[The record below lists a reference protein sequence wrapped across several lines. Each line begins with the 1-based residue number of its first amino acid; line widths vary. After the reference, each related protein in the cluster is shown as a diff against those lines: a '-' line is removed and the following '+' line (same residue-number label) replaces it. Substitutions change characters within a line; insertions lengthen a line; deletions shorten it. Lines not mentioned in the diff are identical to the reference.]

1 MDGLSISCTRSPPQ
15 PSACPTPW
23 RSAATGALLAR
34 TCQSELDKYSH
45 TDYVPGRL
53 VFDIGGNKY
62 RIVASVDFDEQIL
75 VVDEVMTH
83 QEYNR
88 ETI

>member
-1 MDGLSISCTRSPPQ
+1 
-15 PSACPTPW
+15 
-23 RSAATGALLAR
+23 
-34 TCQSELDKYSH
+34 
-45 TDYVPGRL
+45 L

-62 RIVASVDFDEQIL
+62 RIVASVDFDERIL

-83 QEYNR
+83 EKYNR